1 MGANFL
7 FPFTFLILRV
17 QRAKHPRTIFD
28 FASAKLEKKN
38 ETAKKNGQKVGKGY
52 RMNKGEGIYF
62 VISLIFADFIPSH
75 SAVRVTCEGVRPE
88 RRIARHDPLKR
99 AC

>member
-1 MGANFL
+1 LGANFL

-38 ETAKKNGQKVGKGY
+38 ETAKKEWSKSGG
-52 RMNKGEGIYF
+52 
-62 VISLIFADFIPSH
+62 
-75 SAVRVTCEGVRPE
+75 GV
-88 RRIARHDPLKR
+88 
-99 AC
+99 

>member
-1 MGANFL
+1 M
-7 FPFTFLILRV
+7 
-17 QRAKHPRTIFD
+17 QRAKHPRTVCD

-38 ETAKKNGQKVGKGY
+38 ETAKKNGQKVGEGY

-75 SAVRVTCEGVRPE
+75 SAVRVTCEGVRLE
-88 RRIARHDPLKR
+88 RRIARHDPLKSV
-99 AC
+99 C